1 MHKYHKIPNIF
12 ERDCTRGKNGVLLDG
27 VYTSP
32 ELALLADCPVW
43 RFTEKVDGMNI
54 RVMWDGVRVSFGG
67 RTDNAVLPTPVIDKL
82 TEYFGGEDKEE
93 LFEQRFGD
101 REVILFG
108 ECYGGRIQAVG
119 PKYGALDFILFDV
132 SWNGS
137 YLPYDKTQEIAEYF
151 GLRTVPVV
159 GEGTLGQGIEYVRR
173 APRSLLS
180 EDAPMEGVVAKPVV
194 DLYGSGGA
202 RVLCKIKTR
211 DFPPHY
217 AGGAETETDEGS
229 GSV

>member
-12 ERDCTRGKNGVLLDG
+12 ERDCTRGKKGVLLDG

-32 ELALLADCPVW
+32 ELELLADHPVW
-43 RFTEKVDGMNI
+43 RFTEKVDGMNT

-67 RTDNAVLPTPVIDKL
+67 RTDNAVLPAPVIDKL

-101 REVILFG
+101 SEVILFG

-137 YLPYDKTQEIAEYF
+137 YLPYDKVQEIAEYF
-151 GLRTVPVV
+151 GIRTVPVV
-159 GEGTLGQGIEYVRR
+159 GEGMLGLGIEYVRR

-180 EDAPMEGVVAKPVV
+180 EDAPMEGLVAKPIV

-202 RVLCKIKTR
+202 RVMCKIKAR
-211 DFPPHY
+211 DFPPY
-217 AGGAETETDEGS
+217 CAVGSETDEGS
-229 GSV
+229 GVV

>member
-12 ERDCTRGKNGVLLDG
+12 ERDCTRGKSGVLLGG

-32 ELALLADCPVW
+32 ELELLADCPVW

-54 RVMWDGVRVSFGG
+54 RVMWDGVRVIFGG
-67 RTDNAVLPTPVIDKL
+67 RTDNAVLPDPVIDKL
-82 TEYFGGEDKEE
+82 TEYF
-93 LFEQRFGD
+93 
-101 REVILFG
+101 
-108 ECYGGRIQAVG
+108 
-119 PKYGALDFILFDV
+119 ILFDV
-132 SWNGS
+132 SWNSS
-137 YLPYDKTQEIAEYF
+137 YLPQDKVQEIADYF
-151 GLRTVPVV
+151 GIRTVPVV

-180 EDAPMEGVVAKPVV
+180 EDAPMEGVVAKPMV
-194 DLYGSGGA
+194 DLYVRSGA
-202 RVLCKIKTR
+202 RVLCKIKAR

-217 AGGAETETDEGS
+217 AGGAETDEGS

>member
-32 ELALLADCPVW
+32 ELELLADCPVW

-54 RVMWDGVRVSFGG
+54 RVMWDGVRVFFGG
-67 RTDNAVLPTPVIDKL
+67 RTDNAALPAPVIDKL

-101 REVILFG
+101 REVILF
-108 ECYGGRIQAVG
+108 
-119 PKYGALDFILFDV
+119 DV
-132 SWNGS
+132 SWNSS
-137 YLPYDKTQEIAEYF
+137 YLPQDKVQEIAEYF
-151 GLRTVPVV
+151 GIRTVPVV

-180 EDAPMEGVVAKPVV
+180 EDAPMEGVVAKPMV
-194 DLYGSGGA
+194 DLYARSGA
-202 RVLCKIKTR
+202 RVLCKIKAR

-217 AGGAETETDEGS
+217 AGGAETDEGS

>member
-1 MHKYHKIPNIF
+1 M
-12 ERDCTRGKNGVLLDG
+12 
-27 VYTSP
+27 
-32 ELALLADCPVW
+32 W

-54 RVMWDGVRVSFGG
+54 RVMWDGVRVFFGG
-67 RTDNAVLPTPVIDKL
+67 RTDNAALPAPVIDKL

-119 PKYGALDFILFDV
+119 PKYGDVDFILFDV
-132 SWNGS
+132 SWNSS
-137 YLPYDKTQEIAEYF
+137 YLPQDKVQEIADYF
-151 GLRTVPVV
+151 GIRTVPVV

-180 EDAPMEGVVAKPVV
+180 EDAPMEGVVAKPMV
-194 DLYGSGGA
+194 DLYARSGA
-202 RVLCKIKTR
+202 RVLCKIKAR

-217 AGGAETETDEGS
+217 AGGAETDEGS